1 MTQYDAGPGD
11 WSDRPW
17 EDPENRGGPQARRP
31 RVKLPPWALLA
42 LLVAIIIVLCVG
54 LVLLVRAL
62 RGDGDEGGTATQ
74 PAGETAEV
82 MPTITQ
88 RPSTATPGVTPD
100 LTPGVTPSDTV
111 VLPIETPLVTAPPT
125 EIRPGVEVVVEGTA
139 GAGLNLR
146 AEPSTSGQVV
156 ANVREGTVLTVLDG
170 PQEANGYTWWKLRT
184 PDGKEGWGAAQWLT
198 LKTE

>member
-17 EDPENRGGPQARRP
+17 EDPERRGGPQARRP

-62 RGDGDEGGTATQ
+62 RGDGDEEGLATQ

-82 MPTITQ
+82 MPTIT
-88 RPSTATPGVTPD
+88 RRLFTATPGLTPE
-100 LTPGVTPSDTV
+100 LSPGVTPSDTV

-125 EIRPGVEVVVEGTA
+125 EIRPGVEVIVEGTA
-139 GAGLNLR
+139 GYGLNLR
-146 AEPSTSGQVV
+146 AEPSTDAQLVTN
-156 ANVREGTVLTVLDG
+156 APEGTVLTVLDG
-170 PQEANGYTWWKLRT
+170 PQQADSYTWWNVRT
-184 PDGKEGWGAAQWLT
+184 PDGKEGWGAARWLT
-198 LKTE
+198 LKAE